1 MRDRKLTE
9 RRFLSEGK
17 SIIMEEATMK
27 HAATLA
33 VIAIALGSMSPLSV
47 LAPSREVVA
56 GPNFPSRDYDIPVGV
71 SL

>member
-9 RRFLSEGK
+9 QRFLSEGK
-17 SIIMEEATMK
+17 SIIMEATMK

-33 VIAIALGSMSPLSV
+33 AIAIALGSMSPLSV

-56 GPNFPSRDYDIPVGV
+56 GPNSPSRDYDIPVGV